1 MMIDADLIRMGFL
14 LAALSG
20 NIYLSNLA
28 TPEAYG
34 SVADAVRLGAYVV
47 LWSAAYMWLSALW
60 QQRPVINEL
69 PRMSLTSVTVYVY
82 GLGVLAF
89 VTVYTFLCLSVP
101 CVFNY
106 LVSATCL
113 CACDL
118 VDRPDHPMPQRIA
131 LAFAAVCSL
140 ASVIC
145 VTLADIYSQQLVES
159 VTSGDWGGD
168 DFYGILLPL
177 ASPLLHHF
185 TRDHRRVYSPRVVF
199 ELIHFAMPF
208 AVILA
213 LVTLA
218 MVPHSD
224 APAPSAPGGTPPPLG
239 QALWP
244 FPDTTNNGTRLAVP
258 LSKAISSGFTGLTT
272 SDFAVAVLPLSSV
285 LVLFFAI
292 QSVLLYSTADFL
304 TAAAFVNAAKF
315 FACQP
320 ADPEAAV
327 GMSLAAVALVMR
339 VCTST
344 ICDDEPHTLPVYGES
359 EEEAGGSSESTE
371 MLGRVEEPK

>member
-1 MMIDADLIRMGFL
+1 MLDADLIRMAFV

-28 TPEAYG
+28 AERAYG
-34 SVADAVRLGAYVV
+34 TVADTVRLGAYVI

-60 QQRPVINEL
+60 QQRPVIKEL
-69 PRMSLTSVTVYVY
+69 PRMSLSAVTVYVY

-89 VTVYTFLCLSVP
+89 VTAYTFLCVSVP

-118 VDRPDHPMPQRIA
+118 VDRTDHPMALRVA
-131 LAFAAVCSL
+131 LALAAVCSL

-145 VTLADIYSQQLVES
+145 VTLGDVYSQEMIDA
-159 VTSGDWGGD
+159 VTSGKWRGD

-177 ASPLLHHF
+177 ASPMLYHF
-185 TRDHRRVYSPRVVF
+185 TRDSGRLYSPRVVF

-218 MVPHSD
+218 MVPASTE
-224 APAPSAPGGTPPPLG
+224 AGQGLPTGGQPL
-239 QALWP
+239 WT
-244 FPDTTNNGTRLAVP
+244 FPDTTNNGTRLAAP
-258 LSKAISSGFTGLTT
+258 LSKAINSGFTELTAA
-272 SDFAVAVLPLSSV
+272 DFAVAVLPLTSV

-292 QSVLLYSTADFL
+292 QSVLLYSTVDFL

-315 FACQP
+315 FACQTSE
-320 ADPEAAV
+320 PEAAV
-327 GMSLAAVALVMR
+327 GMSLAAIAFMLR
-339 VCTST
+339 VCTSS
-344 ICDDEPHTLPVYGES
+344 ICDEEPQTLPVYEQS
-359 EEEAGGSSESTE
+359 EEEAAGGSSERTE
-371 MLGRVEEPK
+371 MLERIPEEQ